1 MFIGAACKDG
11 DHKGEN
17 DPKSKD
23 NDVDTATGK
32 RPLFSHLLFI
42 VLVIEKKY
50 SLLTFRK
57 TMS

>member
-32 RPLFSHLLFI
+32 MPLFFP
-42 VLVIEKKY
+42 
-50 SLLTFRK
+50 LTIYCACY
-57 TMS
+57 

>member
-1 MFIGAACKDG
+1 MFIGAACTDG

-32 RPLFSHLLFI
+32 MPYKIIALLCMF
-42 VLVIEKKY
+42 
-50 SLLTFRK
+50 
-57 TMS
+57 

>member
-1 MFIGAACKDG
+1 MFIGAACNDG

-32 RPLFSHLLFI
+32 ILFVNFLFI
-42 VLVIEKKY
+42 VLV
-50 SLLTFRK
+50 FR
-57 TMS
+57 SFIHP

>member
-1 MFIGAACKDG
+1 MFIGAACNDG

-32 RPLFSHLLFI
+32 ILFVNSCLLCLFLDHLFTPDLQ
-42 VLVIEKKY
+42 
-50 SLLTFRK
+50 
-57 TMS
+57 